1 MNIEFIDPF
10 LRAAY
15 TVLESIL
22 GSKPEREQVSLRKS
36 SFTTQQVTIMAGVN
50 GEVEGQALYGM
61 SLETAQKIAG
71 AMMCTEVQTMDD
83 MALSAVSEL
92 GNMITGNASTLLS
105 QKGFDVD
112 ITPPSVIRG
121 LNVEVSTRTAA
132 LVVPI
137 STVAGRVEINV
148 ALAENQMKKAA

>member
-15 TVLESIL
+15 TVMESIL
-22 GSKPEREQVSLRKS
+22 GSRPERGQISLRKS
-36 SFTTQQVTIMAGVN
+36 SFTTLQVTIMAGVN

-61 SLETAQKIAG
+61 SLDTAQKIAG
-71 AMMCTEVQTMDD
+71 AMMCCEVETMDD
-83 MALSAVSEL
+83 MALSAVSDL

-105 QKGFDVD
+105 QKGLDVD

-121 LNVEVSTRTAA
+121 LNIEISTRTAA

-137 STVAGRVEINV
+137 TTTAGAIEINV
-148 ALAENQMKKAA
+148 ALAENQIEKAA